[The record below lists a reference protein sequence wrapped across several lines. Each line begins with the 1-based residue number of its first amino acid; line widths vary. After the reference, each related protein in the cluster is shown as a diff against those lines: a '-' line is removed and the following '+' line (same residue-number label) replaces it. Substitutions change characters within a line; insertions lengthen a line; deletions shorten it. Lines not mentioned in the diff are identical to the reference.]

1 MGVPLICHTLNDYLF
16 EIDRGMNVLNLQDEF
31 PEQYLE
37 RGRGI

>member
-1 MGVPLICHTLNDYLF
+1 MLPYLSHTEWLSF
-16 EIDRGMNVLNLQDEF
+16 EIDQGMDVLNLQDEF